1 MKDRLLTLALAIA
14 AFAAFYALMAPKPSG
29 PQEERPTR
37 PTSIESGPNGYLG
50 LLRWLTAERV
60 PVLSLRDRYGK
71 LQQLPGLE
79 AESGNLM
86 LATAPQLY
94 PLRQSE
100 GGPLRSWVNQG
111 NTLLIVAGL
120 SDTPDWS
127 MGEGIDPEFMDNMG
141 VMTDLRFSQVPPP
154 EQANAEDAKDA
165 KAEQADAKNAPAP
178 DSKSPAPDDAER
190 KRTIG
195 EAVAAATKYDQ
206 PVRFEMKPAGPH
218 PLLDGVETV
227 GALSEYPSLKW
238 RAWLEGEG
246 EAVVELAHDPVTGV
260 PVLWVLPSGQ
270 GQIILSAYGSIF
282 TNKALGND
290 DNAQLLA
297 NIVRWSVHGRGKFI
311 IDDAHQGLVAFYDP
325 TAFFGD
331 RRLHLTLWWL
341 LGSWL
346 VFVLSSQ
353 RLRPA
358 VLKWNPVD
366 ITGFVRATGGFM
378 ARVLRPAVVGQ
389 QLFANFFNDTRL
401 RMGLPPN
408 GEPIWD
414 WLSVQTSVAPQDV
427 QRLQELHDKV
437 QHGRRVD
444 LLRLHNLL
452 VRVRTALK

>member
-1 MKDRLLTLALAIA
+1 MKERLITLALAIA
-14 AFAAFYALMAPKPSG
+14 ALAAFYALMAPKPSG
-29 PQEERPTR
+29 PQQKPTR
-37 PTSIESGPNGYLG
+37 PISIESGPNGYQG
-50 LLRWLTAERV
+50 LLRWLTAEQV

-71 LQQLPGLE
+71 LQQLPGLD
-79 AESGNLM
+79 AQSGNL
-86 LATAPQLY
+86 LLSTAPQLY

-100 GGPLRSWVNQG
+100 VAPLRSWVNQG

-127 MGEGIDPEFMDNMG
+127 TGEGIDPDFMQNIG
-141 VMTDLRFSQVPPP
+141 AMTDLQFEQMPLP
-154 EQANAEDAKDA
+154 EDIA
-165 KAEQADAKNAPAP
+165 KAATEAQAAQAADKAKPESPNAKA
-178 DSKSPAPDDAER
+178 R
-190 KRTIG
+190 KRQPSAS
-195 EAVAAATKYDQ
+195 EAMAAAAKYDK
-206 PVRFEMKPAGPH
+206 PVRFEMKPAGAH
-218 PLLDGVETV
+218 PLLEGVQTV
-227 GALSEYPSLKW
+227 GALSEYPSAKW
-238 RAWLEGEG
+238 RAMLEGEG
-246 EAVVELAHDPVTGV
+246 EAVVELAHDPVSKV
-260 PVLWVLPSGQ
+260 PVLWILPSGE
-270 GQIILSAYGSIF
+270 GQIIVSAYGSIF
-282 TNKALGND
+282 TNKVLGND
-290 DNAQLLA
+290 DNARLLA

-341 LGSWL
+341 LGLWL

-358 VLKWNPVD
+358 VSQWNPVD

-414 WLSVQTSVAPQDV
+414 WLSIQAAIAPQDV
-427 QRLQELHDKV
+427 QRLRELHAKV

>member
-1 MKDRLLTLALAIA
+1 MKERLITLALAIA

-29 PQEERPTR
+29 PEAERPTR
-37 PTSIESGPNGYLG
+37 PTTIEAGPNGYLG
-50 LLRWLTAERV
+50 LMRWLTAERV
-60 PVLSLRDRYGK
+60 PMLSLRERYTK
-71 LQQLPGLE
+71 LQQLSDLS
-79 AESGNLM
+79 ADSGNLM
-86 LATAPQLY
+86 LTTAPQLY

-100 GGPLRSWVNQG
+100 FVPLFQWVNEG

-127 MGEGIDPEFMDNMG
+127 MGEGMDVDFMENLEAL
-141 VMTDLRFSQVPPP
+141 TDLRFQQIP
-154 EQANAEDAKDA
+154 ETPAQPEA
-165 KAEQADAKNAPAP
+165 KAVNPKAAEQDKQQKKATVRETMIA
-178 DSKSPAPDDAER
+178 
-190 KRTIG
+190 T
-195 EAVAAATKYDQ
+195 TKYDQ
-206 PVRFEMKPAGPH
+206 PMRFEMKPAGPH
-218 PLLDGVETV
+218 PLLEGVTTV
-227 GALSEYPSLKW
+227 GAVSEYPSAKW
-238 RAWLEGEG
+238 RASLEGQG
-246 EAVVELAHDPVTGV
+246 QAVVELAHDPVSGV
-260 PVLWVLPSGQ
+260 PVLWVLPSGN

-290 DNAQLLA
+290 DNARLLA
-297 NIVRWSVHGRGKFI
+297 NIVRWSVRDGGKFI

-331 RRLHLTLWWL
+331 RRLHATLWWL
-341 LGSWL
+341 LGLWL

-353 RLRPA
+353 RLRAA
-358 VLKWNPVD
+358 VSTWNPVD

-401 RMGLPPN
+401 RMGLAPN
-408 GEPIWD
+408 GEPLWD
-414 WLSVQTSVAPQDV
+414 WLSVQAAVAPQDV
-427 QRLQELHDKV
+427 QRLQELHAKV

>member
-1 MKDRLLTLALAIA
+1 
-14 AFAAFYALMAPKPSG
+14 
-29 PQEERPTR
+29 
-37 PTSIESGPNGYLG
+37 
-50 LLRWLTAERV
+50 
-60 PVLSLRDRYGK
+60 
-71 LQQLPGLE
+71 
-79 AESGNLM
+79 
-86 LATAPQLY
+86 
-94 PLRQSE
+94 
-100 GGPLRSWVNQG
+100 
-111 NTLLIVAGL
+111 
-120 SDTPDWS
+120 
-127 MGEGIDPEFMDNMG
+127 MGEGIDPEFMDNMAA
-141 VMTDLRFSQVPPP
+141 MTDLQFSQVPPP
-154 EQANAEDAKDA
+154 EKADAEDAKDA
-165 KAEQADAKNAPAP
+165 KAEQADPKNAPAP
-178 DSKSPAPDDAER
+178 DSKSPAPDDLER
-190 KRTIG
+190 ERTIG
-195 EAVAAATKYDQ
+195 EAVAAATKYEQ

-218 PLLDGVETV
+218 PLLEGVETV

-238 RAWLEGEG
+238 RAWLEAEG
-246 EAVVELAHDPVTGV
+246 ETVVELAHDPVTGV
-260 PVLWVLPSGQ
+260 PVLWVLPSGE

-282 TNKALGND
+282 TNKALGDD

-341 LGSWL
+341 LGLWL

-358 VLKWNPVD
+358 VSKWNPVD

-414 WLSVQTSVAPQDV
+414 WLSVQTSVASQDV

>member
-1 MKDRLLTLALAIA
+1 LKERLITLALAIA
-14 AFAAFYALMAPKPSG
+14 ALAAFYALMAPKPDG
-29 PQEERPTR
+29 PQERTTR

-50 LLRWLTAERV
+50 LLRWLAAERV
-60 PVLSLRDRYGK
+60 PVLSLRERYGK
-71 LQQLPGLE
+71 LRQLAGLE

-86 LATAPQLY
+86 LTTTPHLY
-94 PLRQSE
+94 PLRQTE
-100 GGPLRSWVNQG
+100 AGPLRSWVDDG

-127 MGEGIDPEFMDNMG
+127 MGEGLDPDFISNMEA
-141 VMTDLRFSQVPPP
+141 MTDLRFQQVPVTPAQAEADADKASP
-154 EQANAEDAKDA
+154 EQPASAQPNTSESS
-165 KAEQADAKNAPAP
+165 EQ
-178 DSKSPAPDDAER
+178 SP
-190 KRTIG
+190 TMQ
-195 EAVAAATKYDQ
+195 EAMAAAAKYDH

-218 PLLDGVETV
+218 PLLDGVATV
-227 GALSEYPSLKW
+227 GALSEYPSAKW
-238 RAWLEGEG
+238 RAYLAGQG
-246 EAVVELAHDPVTGV
+246 EAVVELAHDPVSGA
-260 PVLWVLPSGQ
+260 PVLWVLPSGK

-290 DNAQLLA
+290 DNARLLA
-297 NIVRWSVHGRGKFI
+297 NIVRWSVHDGGRFI

-325 TAFFGD
+325 SAFFGD
-331 RRLHLTLWWL
+331 QRLHLTLWWL
-341 LGSWL
+341 LGLWL

-358 VLKWNPVD
+358 VSKWAPVD

-378 ARVLRPAVVGQ
+378 ARVLRPAIVGQ
-389 QLFANFFNDTRL
+389 QLFANFFNDTRI

-414 WLSVQTSVAPQDV
+414 WLSVQTAVASEDV
-427 QRLQELHDKV
+427 QRLRELHAKV

>member
-1 MKDRLLTLALAIA
+1 
-14 AFAAFYALMAPKPSG
+14 
-29 PQEERPTR
+29 
-37 PTSIESGPNGYLG
+37 
-50 LLRWLTAERV
+50 
-60 PVLSLRDRYGK
+60 
-71 LQQLPGLE
+71 
-79 AESGNLM
+79 
-86 LATAPQLY
+86 
-94 PLRQSE
+94 
-100 GGPLRSWVNQG
+100 
-111 NTLLIVAGL
+111 
-120 SDTPDWS
+120 
-127 MGEGIDPEFMDNMG
+127 MDNMQA
-141 VMTDLRFSQVPPP
+141 MTDLRFSQVPPP
-154 EQANAEDAKDA
+154 EQADAEDAKDTKDA
-165 KAEQADAKNAPAP
+165 KAEPAEPNNLPSP
-178 DSKSPAPDDAER
+178 DSNSPDPDDPER
-190 KRTIG
+190 EPTIR
-195 EAVAAATKYDQ
+195 EAVVAATKYDQ
-206 PVRFEMKPAGPH
+206 PARFEMKPAGPH
-218 PLLDGVETV
+218 PLLEGVETV

-297 NIVRWSVHGRGKFI
+297 NIVRWSVHDRGKFI

-341 LGSWL
+341 LGLWL

-358 VLKWNPVD
+358 VSKWNPVD

-401 RMGLPPN
+401 RMGLPLN

-414 WLSVQTSVAPQDV
+414 WLSVQTAVAPQDV
-427 QRLQELHDKV
+427 QRLQELHAKV

>member
-1 MKDRLLTLALAIA
+1 MKERLITLALAVA
-14 AFAAFYALMAPKPSG
+14 AFAAFYALMGPKPSA
-29 PQEERPTR
+29 PQEQTTR
-37 PTSIESGPNGYLG
+37 PTSIEQGPNGYLG
-50 LLRWLTAERV
+50 LMRWLTAERV
-60 PVLSLRDRYGK
+60 PMLSLRERYTK
-71 LQQLPGLE
+71 LSDLPGIE

-86 LATAPQLY
+86 LTTAPQLY

-100 GGPLRSWVNQG
+100 FSPLRRWVEQG

-120 SDTPDWS
+120 ADTPDWS
-127 MGEGIDPEFMDNMG
+127 MGEGADPEFVDNMEA
-141 VMTDLRFSQVPPP
+141 MTDLRFQQVPLTPAEPGQQELEKKIEGATP
-154 EQANAEDAKDA
+154 E
-165 KAEQADAKNAPAP
+165 PAP
-178 DSKSPAPDDAER
+178 PLQPKAPEEPQPTMAEMM
-190 KRTIG
+190 
-195 EAVAAATKYDQ
+195 AAATKYD
-206 PVRFEMKPAGPH
+206 PPMRFEMKPAGPH
-218 PLLDGVETV
+218 PLLEGVETV
-227 GALSEYPSLKW
+227 GALSEYPSDKW
-238 RAWLEGEG
+238 RASMEGEG
-246 EAVVELAHDPVTGV
+246 GAVIELAHDPVSGA
-260 PVLWVLPSGQ
+260 PVLWVLPFGE

-282 TNKALGND
+282 TNKALGSD
-290 DNAQLLA
+290 DNARLLA
-297 NIVRWSVHGRGKFI
+297 NIVRWSVHDRGKFI
-311 IDDAHQGLVAFYDP
+311 LDDAHQGLVAFYDP

-341 LGSWL
+341 LGLWL

-358 VLKWNPVD
+358 LSKWNPVD

-408 GEPIWD
+408 GEPVWD

-427 QRLQELHDKV
+427 QRLQELHAKV

-452 VRVRTALK
+452 VRVRTALM